1 MQTEKRE
8 HWASTFGFIMA
19 AAGSA
24 IGLGTLWQFPYM
36 TGQNGGGL
44 FVILFLVFTAFIGM
58 PLFIA
63 ELVLGRKAQRGAVGV
78 FQKLAPHSEGW
89 KLAGWL
95 SVSISFLILSYYCV
109 VAGWGLNY
117 VFMCLNQFYLGKTS
131 QEIAGVFDIL
141 HKASGIN
148 IFWQVAFLLLSAGV
162 VLKGVKKGIEF
173 WSRIL
178 TSTLLVILLALL
190 LYSITLSGFKEA
202 CRFIFY
208 PDLSKLRVSGV
219 LEALGMAFYTLSLG
233 QGIMLTYGSYMKH
246 TENIPKTAVIVSVV
260 NLVVS
265 IAAALMIFPI
275 IFTFNLPAQGGVGLV
290 FKTLPVL
297 FAQLPGALILST
309 TFFIL
314 LVFTALTSNVALI
327 EVITANFMDMF
338 RWSRTKSVLFTSLA
352 GFIFGIPSA
361 LSGSQALFPDW
372 MAVYGKTFFSTVVD
386 LVAEWL
392 LPFSGLFVALF
403 LGWKVGAK
411 DCFQEFCQGT
421 RWQKIF
427 ATWFFF
433 TKWIAPV
440 AIFLILLQRGGIIDL
455 DAWFS

>member
-1 MQTEKRE
+1 METEKRE
-8 HWASTFGFIMA
+8 HWASTFGFVMA

-44 FVILFLVFTAFIGM
+44 FVILFLIFTAFIGT
-58 PLFIA
+58 PVFIA
-63 ELVLGRKAQRGAVGV
+63 ELVLGRKAQKGAVGV
-78 FQKLAPHSEGW
+78 FQKLAPKTEGW

-95 SVSISFLILSYYCV
+95 SVSVSFLILSYYCV

-117 VFMCLNQFYLGKTS
+117 VFMSLNQFYIGKTS
-131 QEIAGVFDIL
+131 QEIAGVFDVL
-141 HKASGIN
+141 YKASGIN
-148 IFWQVAFLLLSAGV
+148 LFWQAAFLLISAGV
-162 VLKGVKKGIEF
+162 VLKGVRQGIEF

-178 TSTLLVILLALL
+178 TSALLVLLVALL
-190 LYSITLSGFKEA
+190 LYSLTLSGFKEA
-202 CRFIFY
+202 FHFIFY
-208 PDLSKLRVSGV
+208 PDISKLKASGV
-219 LEALGMAFYTLSLG
+219 LEALGMAFFTLSLG

-246 TENIPKTAVIVSVV
+246 TEDIPKTALIVSSMNLIVSV
-260 NLVVS
+260 
-265 IAAALMIFPI
+265 AAALMIFPI
-275 IFTFNLPAQGGVGLV
+275 IFTFNLPPQGGFGLV

-309 TFFIL
+309 TFFVL
-314 LVFTALTSNVALI
+314 LVFTGLTSNVALI
-327 EVITANFMDMF
+327 EVITANFMDMLG
-338 RWSRTKSVLFTSLA
+338 WSRKKSVWLTVLA

-372 MAVYGKTFFSTVVD
+372 TLIYGKTFFATIVD

-411 DCFQEFCQGT
+411 DCYKEFCQGS
-421 RWQKIF
+421 RFGKMF
-427 ATWFFF
+427 SVWFFF
-433 TKWIAPV
+433 TKWLAPL
-440 AIFLILLQRGGIIDL
+440 AIFLILLQRAGIIDL
-455 DAWFS
+455 DAWFK